1 LLISIPLGVAGALGR
16 TSRVRVLNGAIA
28 SYVELVRNVPL
39 LVVLYLLFYALPV
52 GFRLTALQAGVLALS
67 VNSTAF
73 CVEIFRGGL
82 SAIPR
87 GQYEAAAS
95 LGLHRVHVFRLVV
108 FPQLLRVVFPALGNQ
123 VISVVLGSSV
133 VSVVGV
139 PELTYETLSI
149 GSITFRYFEIF
160 VLAAVFYIV
169 AAQAVGLLWRAVGL
183 ALGAPQSRR

>member
-1 LLISIPLGVAGALGR
+1 M
-16 TSRVRVLNGAIA
+16 
-28 SYVELVRNVPL
+28 
-39 LVVLYLLFYALPV
+39 LYLLFYALPA
-52 GFRLTALQAGVLALS
+52 GLRLSALQAGVLALA

-95 LGLHRVHVFRLVV
+95 LGLHPVLGFRLVI
-108 FPQLLRVVFPALGNQ
+108 FPQLLRVIFPALGNQ

-133 VSVVGV
+133 ASVIGV

-149 GSITFRYFEIF
+149 GSMTFRYFELF
-160 VLAAVFYIV
+160 VVAAILYIV
-169 AAQAVGLLWRAVGL
+169 AAQAISLVWRAVGA
-183 ALGAPQSRR
+183 ALGARQPGR